1 MTHDMGRA
9 GRAGSPRPQT
19 RRDPDYDAIVVGG
32 RVAGAATAL
41 LLARGGHRVIVLE
54 RSPMPS
60 DTVSTHAILRTGVL
74 QLKRWGILDSLIDA
88 GTPPIARITLGFG
101 DERIEFDVR
110 DEFGVDTLYA
120 PRRHL
125 LDDILLRA
133 AVDAGAEVRD
143 RTAVTGLLHDRDGRV
158 IGVRMRQAGQRP
170 AISAR
175 HVIGADGHKSRVA
188 EWAGASTKVSHNPTN
203 TVHYAYYEG
212 IDRNGFWFQFST
224 GVNVGLVPTNGGQ
237 CLVFAGRPA
246 DLRLRFTADPE
257 GEFTR
262 LLRQGGADLAELVAG
277 GRRVSGF
284 RGTNGLSG
292 HIRQAWGPGWLLV
305 GDAGYTKDPISAH
318 GISDALRDAELCA
331 RAVDRALTEPGNA
344 HAALDWYETTR
355 DHLSA
360 RIFAESEALAGFG
373 WAPEEASR
381 RMRVIS
387 EEVRAEC
394 ELILSLPSWPGR
406 ARTGPVQRA
415 LAV

>member
-1 MTHDMGRA
+1 MTHDMGWA
-9 GRAGSPRPQT
+9 GRAGSPLPQT
-19 RRDPDYDAIVVGG
+19 HRDLDYDVIVVGG

-41 LLARGGHRVIVLE
+41 LLARCGHRVLVLE

-74 QLKRWGILDSLIDA
+74 QLKRWGMLDSLIEA
-88 GTPPIARITLGFG
+88 GTPPISQVTLGFG
-101 DERIEFDVR
+101 HERIEFDVR

-120 PRRHL
+120 PRRQL

-133 AVDAGAEVRD
+133 AIEAGAEVRD

-158 IGVRMRQAGQRP
+158 TGVEVRQAGRRP
-170 AISAR
+170 VISAR

-188 EWAGASTKVSHNPTN
+188 EWGGAQTRAYHAPTN

-212 IDRNGFWFQFST
+212 IERDGFWFQFST
-224 GVNVGLVPTNGGQ
+224 GVNVGLVPTNGGR

-246 DLRLRFTADPE
+246 NLRRRFSAEPDA
-257 GEFTR
+257 EFTR
-262 LLRQGGADLAELVAG
+262 LLRQGAADLAEVVAG
-277 GRRVSGF
+277 GRRVSSF

-344 HAALDWYETTR
+344 HAALDWYEATR
-355 DHLSA
+355 DHLST
-360 RIFAESEALAGFG
+360 RVFAESEALAGFD

-406 ARTGPVQRA
+406 VRTGPAHRA
-415 LAV
+415 LVV